1 MIAWV
6 FGAALATAL
15 ATGLGAVPLLLAR
28 SARRSWLGA
37 GNAVAAG
44 MMAAATA
51 GLLYEGS
58 RSSVLRSLFGVALG
72 LVFMAAMWKL
82 IARQDHPRIG
92 PLRGADALKALAIV
106 GVMTIHSFAE
116 GIGVGVSFGSGEA
129 FGLLIA
135 VAIAVHNIPEGLAV
149 SLVLVPRGTRVLH
162 AAAWSVFTSLPQ
174 PLLAVPAFL
183 FVESFRGLLPI
194 GLGFAGGAM
203 IWIVARQLLPDA
215 GAEAPRRT
223 VSAWACLSAA
233 AMLAAQALF
242 FWL

>member
-28 SARRSWLGA
+28 RGRRSWLGA

-44 MMAAATA
+44 MMAAATV
-51 GLLYEGS
+51 GLLYEGC
-58 RSSVLRSLFGVALG
+58 RSSVLRTLLGVALG
-72 LVFMAAMWKL
+72 LVFMAAMSKL
-82 IARQDHPRIG
+82 IARHDHPRIG
-92 PLRGADALKALAIV
+92 PLRGADALKGLTIV
-106 GVMTIHSFAE
+106 GVMTVHSFAE
-116 GIGVGVSFGSGEA
+116 GIGVGVSFGSGGA

-162 AAAWSVFTSLPQ
+162 AAGWSVFTSLPQ

-203 IWIVARQLLPDA
+203 IWIVATQLLPDA
-215 GAEAPRRT
+215 AAEAPRRT
-223 VSAWACLSAA
+223 VSAWAGLSAA
-233 AMLAAQALF
+233 AMLAAQALL